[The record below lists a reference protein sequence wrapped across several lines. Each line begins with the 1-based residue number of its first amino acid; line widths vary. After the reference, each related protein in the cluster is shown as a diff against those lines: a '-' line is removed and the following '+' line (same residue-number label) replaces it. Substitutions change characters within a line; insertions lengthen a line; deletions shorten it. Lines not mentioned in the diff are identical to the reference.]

1 MKKSASI
8 SPFLAVLV
16 LLTLMVSCQNKPSTV
31 TIGTLLEEMTT
42 PTLLSEYPYPAFTC
56 KQFSSYDRRSVAPE
70 QPGWF
75 ANHDASWFIREET
88 NNGRREFVMLEANGP
103 GAIVRFWMTFG
114 NEAAY
119 TGTLRMYFD
128 GLEVPE
134 IEGPVMDIISGGK
147 LAPDPLSSSVSPL
160 TDYARRGHNLY
171 LPIPYAKSLKI
182 TYECEALDLEKHSPS
197 VYYNINYR
205 TFEPGTELVSFTM
218 NDLETYADLIKTTA
232 NKLSLR
238 DHSGNEIKKISK
250 LSSESGQEL
259 SPGKT
264 IRYEKKGPGAIYEI
278 TLQITAENLPQALR
292 STVIQATFDGDRTVW
307 CPVGDFFGTGYKI
320 SPYSTWQTSTDSL
333 GQMVSKWIMP
343 YHKSAVIELINLGDQ
358 PVMIQD
364 EFTFGQYRWTNQSMH
379 FGAIWHEFHGID
391 AKGHQGNHLID
402 NHDDINFVTLE
413 GEGLYAGDAI
423 TLFNTA
429 DAWWGEGD
437 EKVYVDGEAF
447 PSHFGTGTEDYIGYA
462 WCRPEIFDHF
472 LIAQPDGSGNFHPGM
487 SVNIRHRMLDAIPFT
502 SQIKFDME
510 LWHWATTRMNYAV
523 VSYWYMKPGGKCLV
537 EPNPAS
543 AKEPVALKRE
553 NMFPPVP
560 DLAGVLQGEHL
571 RVVSLSAGS
580 WEIQNS
586 SSWGWSNNQQ
596 LWWMDGGTNGQ
607 LKAEF
612 EIAKAGV
619 YTITGNFTK
628 AIDYGNFKLMINDQ
642 PAQIHFK
649 GYHSGK
655 PVSVTTELVNL
666 GQFQL
671 QEGIN
676 TLQVTITGKQP
687 AAKPRFMVGID
698 YLKIRND

>member
-1 MKKSASI
+1 
-8 SPFLAVLV
+8 
-16 LLTLMVSCQNKPSTV
+16 
-31 TIGTLLEEMTT
+31 
-42 PTLLSEYPYPAFTC
+42 
-56 KQFSSYDRRSVAPE
+56 
-70 QPGWF
+70 
-75 ANHDASWFIREET
+75 
-88 NNGRREFVMLEANGP
+88 
-103 GAIVRFWMTFG
+103 
-114 NEAAY
+114 
-119 TGTLRMYFD
+119 
-128 GLEVPE
+128 
-134 IEGPVMDIISGGK
+134 
-147 LAPDPLSSSVSPL
+147 
-160 TDYARRGHNLY
+160 
-171 LPIPYAKSLKI
+171 
-182 TYECEALDLEKHSPS
+182 
-197 VYYNINYR
+197 
-205 TFEPGTELVSFTM
+205 
-218 NDLETYADLIKTTA
+218 
-232 NKLSLR
+232 
-238 DHSGNEIKKISK
+238 
-250 LSSESGQEL
+250 
-259 SPGKT
+259 KT

-333 GQMVSKWIMP
+333 GKMVSKWIMP
-343 YHKSAVIELINLGDQ
+343 YRNSAVIELINLGDQ
-358 PVMIQD
+358 PVFIDD
-364 EFTFGQYRWTNQSMH
+364 EITFGKYRWTSQSMH
-379 FGAIWHEFHGID
+379 FGAIWHEYHGID

-437 EKVYVDGEAF
+437 EKVYVDGEVF

-571 RVVSLSAGS
+571 RVVSLSNGS

-642 PAQIHFK
+642 PAPIHFK

>member
-42 PTLLSEYPYPAFTC
+42 PTLLSEYPSPAFTC

-88 NNGRREFVMLEANGP
+88 NNDRREFVMLEANGP

-128 GLEVPE
+128 GMEVPE
-134 IEGPVMDIISGGK
+134 VEGPVMDIISGGK

-278 TLQITAENLPQALR
+278 TLQIT
-292 STVIQATFDGDRTVW
+292 
-307 CPVGDFFGTGYKI
+307 
-320 SPYSTWQTSTDSL
+320 
-333 GQMVSKWIMP
+333 
-343 YHKSAVIELINLGDQ
+343 
-358 PVMIQD
+358 
-364 EFTFGQYRWTNQSMH
+364 
-379 FGAIWHEFHGID
+379 
-391 AKGHQGNHLID
+391 
-402 NHDDINFVTLE
+402 
-413 GEGLYAGDAI
+413 
-423 TLFNTA
+423 
-429 DAWWGEGD
+429 
-437 EKVYVDGEAF
+437 
-447 PSHFGTGTEDYIGYA
+447 
-462 WCRPEIFDHF
+462 
-472 LIAQPDGSGNFHPGM
+472 
-487 SVNIRHRMLDAIPFT
+487 
-502 SQIKFDME
+502 
-510 LWHWATTRMNYAV
+510 
-523 VSYWYMKPGGKCLV
+523 
-537 EPNPAS
+537 
-543 AKEPVALKRE
+543 
-553 NMFPPVP
+553 
-560 DLAGVLQGEHL
+560 
-571 RVVSLSAGS
+571 
-580 WEIQNS
+580 
-586 SSWGWSNNQQ
+586 
-596 LWWMDGGTNGQ
+596 
-607 LKAEF
+607 
-612 EIAKAGV
+612 
-619 YTITGNFTK
+619 
-628 AIDYGNFKLMINDQ
+628 
-642 PAQIHFK
+642 
-649 GYHSGK
+649 
-655 PVSVTTELVNL
+655 
-666 GQFQL
+666 
-671 QEGIN
+671 
-676 TLQVTITGKQP
+676 
-687 AAKPRFMVGID
+687 
-698 YLKIRND
+698 